1 MSHYR
6 IRVALIGTFC
16 QLLWLMTCAMPL
28 DAFAAGKDL
37 ESLVAP
43 IALYPDPLLAQVLA
57 ASTNPGQV
65 DAANTWVAAHS
76 NVTGDALTKAV
87 AKNNWDPS
95 VKELTH
101 FPGVLSKMSSNRAWS
116 SALGAAYTNDPGA
129 VMSAVQSLRHRAKDA
144 GKLSTNTEM
153 KVVESKQNI
162 VIQSASPQTVYVP
175 SYNPTAVYGQPVAAY
190 PGYSGTDMA
199 LSNMVSFGTESVWVL
214 WHLGKNGWG
223 VNWGKNGSQQ
233 EQGLQC
239 VKSQLAVRRH
249 QAGASMMIL
258 TWGTSS
264 LTTLTPATWLPMAVS
279 AIIRS
284 TAMSMSIRRST
295 AVSTNIWRRMAM
307 NTSIWGPMAMSTT
320 IWGHTMNTTWV
331 AADTWIS
338 RRGARC
344 TGTKTPANISIW
356 AETNER
362 TGLRRSRLREI
373 LRPD

>member
-57 ASTNPGQV
+57 ASTNPAQV

-129 VMSAVQSLRHRAKDA
+129 VMSAVQSLRRRAKDA
-144 GKLSTNTEM
+144 GKLTTNTEM

-199 LSNMVSFGTESVWVL
+199 LSNMVSFGTGIGL
-214 WHLGKNGWG
+214 GALAFGGKNGWG
-223 VNWGKNGSQQ
+223 VNWGQKTVVNKNKVFNASNHNWQSGDINAGDINDDSHMGDI
-233 EQGLQC
+233 E
-239 VKSQLAVRRH
+239 SHETDASDLAAH
-249 QAGASMMIL
+249 GGEHDHSIH
-258 TWGTSS
+258 GDEHEH
-264 LTTLTPATWLPMAVS
+264 S
-279 AIIRS
+279 AIHGGEHEHLAAHGDEHDHLGAHGDEHDHLGAHDEHDLGGS
-284 TAMSMSIRRST
+284 
-295 AVSTNIWRRMAM
+295 
-307 NTSIWGPMAMSTT
+307 
-320 IWGHTMNTTWV
+320 GHL
-331 AADTWIS
+331 DIE
-338 RRGARC
+338 
-344 TGTKTPANISIW
+344 TGGEMHGHEDPS
-356 AETNER
+356 EHLHMGGDE
-362 TGLRRSRLREI
+362 
-373 LRPD
+373 